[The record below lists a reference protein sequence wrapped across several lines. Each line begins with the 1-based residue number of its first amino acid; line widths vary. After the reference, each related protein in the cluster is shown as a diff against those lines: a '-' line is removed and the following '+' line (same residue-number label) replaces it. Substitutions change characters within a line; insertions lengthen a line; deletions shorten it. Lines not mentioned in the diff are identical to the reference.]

1 MEYRYGSQRTATLGV
16 VDALSDVAYLEANLK
31 AGLGCGG
38 IFAQAGAIDF
48 QPQPLGA
55 LVQGQE
61 LGF

>member
-16 VDALSDVAYLEANLK
+16 VNSLSDVAYLEAD
-31 AGLGCGG
+31 LGCGG

-55 LVQGQE
+55 LAQGQE